1 MYRNQ
6 KTTTKN
12 KTNMSNNIPLVVKK
26 LLERNKEKLDT
37 SGYIQFGKSIEL
49 ENTFVSERNKNF
61 NFKWVDGLQLLPEGV
76 KVWFSSED
84 TTDIIW
90 EHLHLIEDENLIN
103 EIKKTL
109 ENMLEKTTTEKAQE
123 YINIERTMHER
134 GIEIVRELLKEQN
147 ITEDN
152 ALEFDWENGDAPCM
166 VSDEFED
173 DVCDCYITKIYL
185 DCDYIYAD
193 LHAYYLQEDVYRILL
208 NNAQNVCWGDIME
221 FLTY

>member
-1 MYRNQ
+1 
-6 KTTTKN
+6 
-12 KTNMSNNIPLVVKK
+12 MSNNIPLVVKK
-26 LLERNKEKLDT
+26 TLESIKEKLDT
-37 SGYIQFGKSIEL
+37 SGYIQFNKSIEL
-49 ENTFVSERNKNF
+49 KNTFVSERNKNF

-76 KVWFSSED
+76 KVWFSSDD

-103 EIKKTL
+103 EIKQTL

-166 VSDEFED
+166 VSDEFDD

-185 DCDYIYAD
+185 DGDYIYAD
-193 LHAYYLQEDVYRILL
+193 LHAYYLQEDVYRVLL

>member
-1 MYRNQ
+1 
-6 KTTTKN
+6 
-12 KTNMSNNIPLVVKK
+12 MSNNIPLVVKK
-26 LLERNKEKLDT
+26 TLESNKQKLDT
-37 SGYIQFGKSIEL
+37 SGYIQFNKSIEL
-49 ENTFVSERNKNF
+49 KNAFVSERNKNF

-76 KVWFSSED
+76 KVWFSSDD

-109 ENMLEKTTTEKAQE
+109 ENMLEKTTIEKAQE
-123 YINIERTMHER
+123 YINIERNMHER
-134 GIEIVRELLKEQN
+134 GIEIVRELLNEQN

-152 ALEFDWENGDAPCM
+152 SLEFDWENGNAPCM

-185 DCDYIYAD
+185 DGDYIYAD
-193 LHAYYLQEDVYRILL
+193 LHAYYLQEDVYRVLL

>member
-1 MYRNQ
+1 MN
-6 KTTTKN
+6 
-12 KTNMSNNIPLVVKK
+12 NNIPLVVKK
-26 LLERNKEKLDT
+26 TLESNKEKLDT
-37 SGYIQFGKSIEL
+37 SGYIQFTKSIEL
-49 ENTFVSERNKNF
+49 KNAFVSERNKNF

-76 KVWFSSED
+76 KVWFSSEN

-109 ENMLEKTTTEKAQE
+109 ENMLEKTTIEKAQE
-123 YINIERTMHER
+123 YINIERNMHKR

-152 ALEFDWENGDAPCM
+152 SLEFDWENGNAPCM

-185 DCDYIYAD
+185 DGDYIYAD
-193 LHAYYLQEDVYRILL
+193 LYAYYLQEDAYRVLL

>member
-1 MYRNQ
+1 
-6 KTTTKN
+6 
-12 KTNMSNNIPLVVKK
+12 MSNNIPLVVKK
-26 LLERNKEKLDT
+26 TLESIKEKLDT
-37 SGYIQFGKSIEL
+37 SGYIQFNKSIEL
-49 ENTFVSERNKNF
+49 KNTFVSERNKNF

-109 ENMLEKTTTEKAQE
+109 ENMLEKTTIEKAQE

-166 VSDEFED
+166 VSDEFDD

-185 DCDYIYAD
+185 DGDYIYAD
-193 LHAYYLQEDVYRILL
+193 LHAYYLQEDVYRVLL

>member
-1 MYRNQ
+1 
-6 KTTTKN
+6 
-12 KTNMSNNIPLVVKK
+12 MSNNIPLVVKK
-26 LLERNKEKLDT
+26 TLESIKEKLDT
-37 SGYIQFGKSIEL
+37 SGYIQFNKSIEL
-49 ENTFVSERNKNF
+49 KNTFVSERNKNF

-123 YINIERTMHER
+123 YINLERTMHER

-166 VSDEFED
+166 VSDEFDD

-185 DCDYIYAD
+185 DGDYIYAD
-193 LHAYYLQEDVYRILL
+193 LHAYYLQEDVYRVLL

>member
-1 MYRNQ
+1 
-6 KTTTKN
+6 
-12 KTNMSNNIPLVVKK
+12 MSNNIPLVVKK
-26 LLERNKEKLDT
+26 KLESIKEKLDT
-37 SGYIQFGKSIEL
+37 SGYIQFNKSIEL
-49 ENTFVSERNKNF
+49 KNTFVSERNKNF

-103 EIKKTL
+103 EIKQTL

-166 VSDEFED
+166 VSDEFDD

-185 DCDYIYAD
+185 DGDYIYAD
-193 LHAYYLQEDVYRILL
+193 LHAYYLQGDVYRVLL

>member
-1 MYRNQ
+1 
-6 KTTTKN
+6 
-12 KTNMSNNIPLVVKK
+12 MSNNIPLVVKK
-26 LLERNKEKLDT
+26 TLESIKEKLDT
-37 SGYIQFGKSIEL
+37 SGYIQFNKSIEL
-49 ENTFVSERNKNF
+49 KNTFVSERNKNF

-123 YINIERTMHER
+123 YINLERTMHER

-152 ALEFDWENGDAPCM
+152 ALEFDWENG
-166 VSDEFED
+166 
-173 DVCDCYITKIYL
+173 
-185 DCDYIYAD
+185 
-193 LHAYYLQEDVYRILL
+193 
-208 NNAQNVCWGDIME
+208 NALVW
-221 FLTY
+221 

>member
-1 MYRNQ
+1 
-6 KTTTKN
+6 
-12 KTNMSNNIPLVVKK
+12 MSNNIPLVVKK

-37 SGYIQFGKSIEL
+37 SGYIQFNKSIEL
-49 ENTFVSERNKNF
+49 KNTFVSERNKNF

-76 KVWFSSED
+76 KVWFSSDD

-103 EIKKTL
+103 EIKQTF

-166 VSDEFED
+166 VSDEFDD

-185 DCDYIYAD
+185 DGDYIYAD
-193 LHAYYLQEDVYRILL
+193 LHAYYLQGDVYRVLL

>member
-1 MYRNQ
+1 
-6 KTTTKN
+6 
-12 KTNMSNNIPLVVKK
+12 MSNNIPLVVKK

-37 SGYIQFGKSIEL
+37 SGYIQFDKSIEL
-49 ENTFVSERNKNF
+49 KNTFVSERNKNF
-61 NFKWVDGLQLLPEGV
+61 NFKWVDGLQLLPDGV
-76 KVWFSSED
+76 KVWFSSDD
-84 TTDIIW
+84 TTYIIW

-103 EIKKTL
+103 EIKKTF
-109 ENMLEKTTTEKAQE
+109 ENMLEKTTIEKAQE

-166 VSDEFED
+166 VSDEFDD

-185 DCDYIYAD
+185 DGDYIYAD
-193 LHAYYLQEDVYRILL
+193 LHAYYLQEDVYRVLL

>member
-1 MYRNQ
+1 
-6 KTTTKN
+6 
-12 KTNMSNNIPLVVKK
+12 MSINIPLVVKK

-37 SGYIQFGKSIEL
+37 SGYIQFDKSIEL
-49 ENTFVSERNKNF
+49 KNAFVSERNKYF
-61 NFKWVDGLQLLPEGV
+61 KFKWVDGLQLLPEGV

-84 TTDIIW
+84 TTNIIW

-103 EIKKTL
+103 EIKQTF

-147 ITEDN
+147 ITEEN

-166 VSDEFED
+166 VSDEFDD

-185 DCDYIYAD
+185 DGDYIYAD
-193 LHAYYLQEDVYRILL
+193 LHAYYLQGDVYRVLL

>member
-1 MYRNQ
+1 
-6 KTTTKN
+6 
-12 KTNMSNNIPLVVKK
+12 MSINIPLVVKK

-37 SGYIQFGKSIEL
+37 SGYIQFDKSIEL
-49 ENTFVSERNKNF
+49 KNLFVSERNKYF
-61 NFKWVDGLQLLPEGV
+61 KFKWVDGLQLLPEGV
-76 KVWFSSED
+76 KVWFSSEN

-103 EIKKTL
+103 EIK
-109 ENMLEKTTTEKAQE
+109 ERFESMLEKTTTEKAQE
-123 YINIERTMHER
+123 YINLERTMHER

-152 ALEFDWENGDAPCM
+152 ALEFDWENGNAPCM
-166 VSDEFED
+166 VSDEFDD

-185 DCDYIYAD
+185 DGDYIYAD
-193 LHAYYLQEDVYRILL
+193 LHAYYLQGDVYRVLL

>member
-1 MYRNQ
+1 
-6 KTTTKN
+6 
-12 KTNMSNNIPLVVKK
+12 MSNNIPLVVKK
-26 LLERNKEKLDT
+26 LLESNKEKLDT
-37 SGYIQFGKSIEL
+37 SGYIQFNKSIEL
-49 ENTFVSERNKNF
+49 KNTFVSERNKNF

-76 KVWFSSED
+76 KVWFSSDD

-123 YINIERTMHER
+123 YINLERTMHER

-152 ALEFDWENGDAPCM
+152 ALEFDWENGNAPCM
-166 VSDEFED
+166 VSDEFDD

-185 DCDYIYAD
+185 DGDYIYAD
-193 LHAYYLQEDVYRILL
+193 LHAYYLQEDVYRVLL

>member
-1 MYRNQ
+1 
-6 KTTTKN
+6 
-12 KTNMSNNIPLVVKK
+12 MSNNIPLVVKK

-37 SGYIQFGKSIEL
+37 SGYIQFDKSIEL
-49 ENTFVSERNKNF
+49 KNTFVSERNKNF

-76 KVWFSSED
+76 KVWFSSDD

-103 EIKKTL
+103 EIKNTL
-109 ENMLEKTTTEKAQE
+109 ENMLENTTQKQAQE
-123 YINIERTMHER
+123 YINIQRTMHER
-134 GIEIVRELLKEQN
+134 GLKIVRELLKEQN

-166 VSDEFED
+166 VSDEFDD

-185 DCDYIYAD
+185 DGDYIYAD
-193 LHAYYLQEDVYRILL
+193 LHAYYLQGDVYRVLL

>member
-1 MYRNQ
+1 
-6 KTTTKN
+6 
-12 KTNMSNNIPLVVKK
+12 MSNNIPLVVKK
-26 LLERNKEKLDT
+26 TLESIKEKLDT
-37 SGYIQFGKSIEL
+37 SGYIQFNKSIEL
-49 ENTFVSERNKNF
+49 KNTFVSERNKNF

-123 YINIERTMHER
+123 YINLERTMHER

-152 ALEFDWENGDAPCM
+152 ALEFDWENGNAPCM
-166 VSDEFED
+166 VSDEFDD

-185 DCDYIYAD
+185 DGDYIYAD
-193 LHAYYLQEDVYRILL
+193 LHAYYLQEDVYRVLL

>member
-1 MYRNQ
+1 
-6 KTTTKN
+6 
-12 KTNMSNNIPLVVKK
+12 MSNNIPLVVKK

-37 SGYIQFGKSIEL
+37 SGYIQFDKSIEL
-49 ENTFVSERNKNF
+49 KNTFVSERNKNF
-61 NFKWVDGLQLLPEGV
+61 NLKWVDGLQLLPEGV
-76 KVWFSSED
+76 KVWFSSDD

-123 YINIERTMHER
+123 YINLERTMHER

-152 ALEFDWENGDAPCM
+152 ALEFDWENGNAPCM
-166 VSDEFED
+166 VSDEFDD

-185 DCDYIYAD
+185 DGDYIYAD
-193 LHAYYLQEDVYRILL
+193 LHAYYLQEDVYRVLL

>member
-49 ENTFVSERNKNF
+49 ENIFVSERNKNF

-166 VSDEFED
+166 VSDEFDD

-185 DCDYIYAD
+185 DGDYIYAD

>member
-1 MYRNQ
+1 
-6 KTTTKN
+6 
-12 KTNMSNNIPLVVKK
+12 MSNNIPLVVKK
-26 LLERNKEKLDT
+26 TLESIKEKLDT
-37 SGYIQFGKSIEL
+37 SGYIQFNKSIEL
-49 ENTFVSERNKNF
+49 KNTFVSERNKNF

-103 EIKKTL
+103 EIKQTL
-109 ENMLEKTTTEKAQE
+109 DNMLEKTTTEKAQE

-147 ITEDN
+147 ITGDN

-166 VSDEFED
+166 VSDEFDD

-185 DCDYIYAD
+185 DGDYIYAD
-193 LHAYYLQEDVYRILL
+193 LHAYYLQEDVYRVLL

>member
-1 MYRNQ
+1 
-6 KTTTKN
+6 
-12 KTNMSNNIPLVVKK
+12 MSNNIPLVVKK

-37 SGYIQFGKSIEL
+37 SGYIQFDKSIEL
-49 ENTFVSERNKNF
+49 KNTFVSERNKNF

-103 EIKKTL
+103 EIKKTF
-109 ENMLEKTTTEKAQE
+109 ENMLEKTTIEKAQE

-166 VSDEFED
+166 VSDEFDD

-185 DCDYIYAD
+185 DGDYIYAD
-193 LHAYYLQEDVYRILL
+193 LHAYYLQEDVYRVLL

>member
-1 MYRNQ
+1 
-6 KTTTKN
+6 
-12 KTNMSNNIPLVVKK
+12 MSNNIPLVVKK
-26 LLERNKEKLDT
+26 TLESIKEKLDT
-37 SGYIQFGKSIEL
+37 SGYIQFDKSIEL
-49 ENTFVSERNKNF
+49 KNTFVSERNKNF
-61 NFKWVDGLQLLPEGV
+61 NLKWVDGLQLLPEGV

-123 YINIERTMHER
+123 YINLERTMHER

-152 ALEFDWENGDAPCM
+152 ALEFDWENGNAPCM

-185 DCDYIYAD
+185 DGDYIYAD
-193 LHAYYLQEDVYRILL
+193 LHAYYLQEDVYRVLL

>member
-1 MYRNQ
+1 
-6 KTTTKN
+6 
-12 KTNMSNNIPLVVKK
+12 MSNNIPLVVKK
-26 LLERNKEKLDT
+26 LLESNKDRLDT
-37 SGYIQFGKSIEL
+37 SGYIQFDKSIEL
-49 ENTFVSERNKNF
+49 KNTFVSERNKNF
-61 NFKWVDGLQLLPEGV
+61 NFKWVDGLQLLPDGV

-103 EIKKTL
+103 EIKQTFEK
-109 ENMLEKTTTEKAQE
+109 MLEKTTIEKAQE

-166 VSDEFED
+166 VSDEFDD

-185 DCDYIYAD
+185 DGDYIYAD

>member
-1 MYRNQ
+1 
-6 KTTTKN
+6 
-12 KTNMSNNIPLVVKK
+12 MSNNIPLVVKK

-37 SGYIQFGKSIEL
+37 SGYIQFDKSIEL
-49 ENTFVSERNKNF
+49 KNAFVSERNKYF
-61 NFKWVDGLQLLPEGV
+61 KFKWVDGLQLLPEGV

-84 TTDIIW
+84 TTNIIW

-103 EIKKTL
+103 EIK
-109 ENMLEKTTTEKAQE
+109 ERFESMLEKTTTEKAQE
-123 YINIERTMHER
+123 YINIERGMHER
-134 GIEIVRELLKEQN
+134 GIEIVRELLKEKN

-152 ALEFDWENGDAPCM
+152 ALEFDWENGNAPCM
-166 VSDEFED
+166 VSDEFDD

-185 DCDYIYAD
+185 DGNDYIYAD
-193 LHAYYLQEDVYRILL
+193 LHAYYLQGDVYRVLL

>member
-1 MYRNQ
+1 
-6 KTTTKN
+6 
-12 KTNMSNNIPLVVKK
+12 MSNNIPLVVKK
-26 LLERNKEKLDT
+26 LLESNKEKLDT
-37 SGYIQFGKSIEL
+37 SGYIQFNKSIEL
-49 ENTFVSERNKNF
+49 KNPFVSERNKYF
-61 NFKWVDGLQLLPEGV
+61 KFKWVDGLQLLPEGV
-76 KVWFSSED
+76 KVWFSSEN
-84 TTDIIW
+84 TTNIIW

-103 EIKKTL
+103 EIKKTF
-109 ENMLEKTTTEKAQE
+109 ENMLEKTTIEKAQE
-123 YINIERTMHER
+123 YINIERSMHER

-166 VSDEFED
+166 VSDEFDD

-185 DCDYIYAD
+185 DGDYIYAD
-193 LHAYYLQEDVYRILL
+193 LHAYYLQGDVFRVLL

>member
-1 MYRNQ
+1 
-6 KTTTKN
+6 
-12 KTNMSNNIPLVVKK
+12 MSNNIPLVVKK
-26 LLERNKEKLDT
+26 TLESIKEKLDT
-37 SGYIQFGKSIEL
+37 SGYIQFNKSIEL
-49 ENTFVSERNKNF
+49 KNTFVSERNKNF
-61 NFKWVDGLQLLPEGV
+61 NLKWVDGLQLLPEGV
-76 KVWFSSED
+76 KVWFSSDD

-123 YINIERTMHER
+123 YINLERTMHER

-166 VSDEFED
+166 VSDEFDD

-185 DCDYIYAD
+185 DGDYIYAD
-193 LHAYYLQEDVYRILL
+193 LHAYYLQGDVYRVLL

>member
-1 MYRNQ
+1 
-6 KTTTKN
+6 
-12 KTNMSNNIPLVVKK
+12 MSNNIPLVVKK

-37 SGYIQFGKSIEL
+37 SGYIQFDKSIEL
-49 ENTFVSERNKNF
+49 KNTFVSERNKNF
-61 NFKWVDGLQLLPEGV
+61 NFKWVDGLQLLPDGV

-103 EIKKTL
+103 EIKQTF
-109 ENMLEKTTTEKAQE
+109 ENMLEKTTIEKAQE
-123 YINIERTMHER
+123 YINLERTMHER

-166 VSDEFED
+166 VSDEFD
-173 DVCDCYITKIYL
+173 DEVCDCYITKIYL
-185 DCDYIYAD
+185 DGDYIYAD
-193 LHAYYLQEDVYRILL
+193 LHAYYLQGDVYRVLL
-208 NNAQNVCWGDIME
+208 NNSQNVCWGDIME

>member
-1 MYRNQ
+1 
-6 KTTTKN
+6 
-12 KTNMSNNIPLVVKK
+12 MSNNIPLVVKK

-37 SGYIQFGKSIEL
+37 SGYIQFDKSIEL
-49 ENTFVSERNKNF
+49 KNTFVSERNKNF

-76 KVWFSSED
+76 KVWFSSDD

-103 EIKKTL
+103 EIKQTL
-109 ENMLEKTTTEKAQE
+109 DNMLEKTTTEKAQE

-185 DCDYIYAD
+185 DGDYIYAD
-193 LHAYYLQEDVYRILL
+193 LHAYYLQEDVYRVLL

>member
-1 MYRNQ
+1 
-6 KTTTKN
+6 
-12 KTNMSNNIPLVVKK
+12 MSNNIPLVVKK

-37 SGYIQFGKSIEL
+37 SGYIQFDKSIEL
-49 ENTFVSERNKNF
+49 KNSFVSERNKNF

-103 EIKKTL
+103 EIKKAF
-109 ENMLEKTTTEKAQE
+109 ENMLEKTTIEKAQE

-134 GIEIVRELLKEQN
+134 GIEIVRELLKEQD
-147 ITEDN
+147 ITADN
-152 ALEFDWENGDAPCM
+152 PLEFDWENGDAPCM
-166 VSDEFED
+166 VSDEFDD

-185 DCDYIYAD
+185 DGDYIYAD
-193 LHAYYLQEDVYRILL
+193 LHAYYLQGDVFRVLL

>member
-1 MYRNQ
+1 
-6 KTTTKN
+6 
-12 KTNMSNNIPLVVKK
+12 MSNNIPLVVKK
-26 LLERNKEKLDT
+26 LLESNKEKLDT
-37 SGYIQFGKSIEL
+37 SGYIQFNKSIEL
-49 ENTFVSERNKNF
+49 KNTFVSERNKNF

-90 EHLHLIEDENLIN
+90 EHLHLIKDENLIN

-166 VSDEFED
+166 VSDEFDD

-185 DCDYIYAD
+185 DGDYIYAD
-193 LHAYYLQEDVYRILL
+193 LHAYYLQEDVYRVLL